1 MPSKLKPIGQLI
13 RLIDNRNT
21 DNAVTLLLGMNIKKE
36 FMPSVA
42 NTSGTDLSKY
52 KVIKQNQFAYSSMQT
67 GRDET
72 IRVALYTR
80 SEPAIISPAYSV
92 FEVIDTSEV
101 LPEFIMMWFLRPESD
116 RYGWFISDA
125 SVRTSLE
132 WDRFCEIEVPV
143 PSIEE
148 QKRYVSLYNGLMK
161 NQKCYEESLEDLRL
175 ICDTFI
181 EDQIKKGNAQKLG
194 PYIQK
199 SDKKN
204 QDLAITKLRGISTS
218 KQLIESKAN
227 TTGVNFAT
235 YRVVQPGQ
243 FTYVADTSRRGEKI
257 ALAMN
262 NDNEPCIVSG
272 IYTVFEV
279 KKDMGLLPE
288 YLYLWFSR
296 PEFDRYARFHSWGSA
311 RETFDW
317 ADMCDVTLP
326 IPSIDEQKSIVAIH
340 HTLETRKQ
348 INEKLKETIRPLC
361 PVLMQGVMKDLKIKE
376 AQAA

>member
-13 RLIDNRNT
+13 RLTDEKNRDGNISK
-21 DNAVTLLLGMNIKKE
+21 LLGININKN

-42 NTSGTDLSKY
+42 NISGVDLSKY
-52 KVIKQNQFAYSSMQT
+52 KIIRKSHFACNIMHV
-67 GRDET
+67 GRDERLP
-72 IRVALYTR
+72 ISLYEEQ
-80 SEPAIISPAYSV
+80 EPAIVSPAYKT
-92 FEVIDTSEV
+92 FEVADTNEI
-101 LPEFIMMWFLRPESD
+101 LPEYLMIFFHRGEFD
-116 RYGWFISDA
+116 RFTWYLCDSSIRGG
-125 SVRTSLE
+125 LE

-148 QKRYVSLYNGLMK
+148 QKRYISLYNGLMK
-161 NQKCYEESLEDLRL
+161 NQKCYEDSLEDLRL

-317 ADMCDVTLP
+317 ADMCDVMLP
-326 IPSIDEQKSIVAIH
+326 IPNIDEQKSIVAIH
-340 HTLETRKQ
+340 HTLATRKQ

-376 AQAA
+376 VQAA

>member
-1 MPSKLKPIGQLI
+1 MPSKLK
-13 RLIDNRNT
+13 RLGDYIEQSDLRNRDRVITRLRGISTSKQFIESKANMTGVDISTYKIVNT
-21 DNAVTLLLGMNIKKE
+21 RE
-36 FMPSVA
+36 
-42 NTSGTDLSKY
+42 
-52 KVIKQNQFAYSSMQT
+52 FAYVADTSRRGEKIALAFNDGEPCIISSIYT
-67 GRDET
+67 AFKVKDEKD
-72 IRVALYTR
+72 LLPEYLFLWFNR
-80 SEPAIISPAYSV
+80 SE
-92 FEVIDTSEV
+92 F
-101 LPEFIMMWFLRPESD
+101 D
-116 RYGWFISDA
+116 RYARYNSWGSARETFDWSDMCE
-125 SVRTSLE
+125 VRLPIPSLA
-132 WDRFCEIEVPV
+132 
-143 PSIEE
+143 E
-148 QKRYVSLYNGLMK
+148 QKKYVSLYNALTK
-161 NQKCYEESLEDLRL
+161 NQRCYESTLQDLQL
-175 ICDTFI
+175 ISNTFI
-181 EDQIKKGNAQKLG
+181 EDQIKKENAQRLG

-199 SDKKN
+199 SDIKN
-204 QDLAITKLRGISTS
+204 QDLAVTKLRGISTS

-235 YRVVQPGQ
+235 YRVVRPGQ

-279 KKDMGLLPE
+279 KEDMGLLPE

-317 ADMCDVTLP
+317 TDMCDVRLP

-376 AQAA
+376 AQVA